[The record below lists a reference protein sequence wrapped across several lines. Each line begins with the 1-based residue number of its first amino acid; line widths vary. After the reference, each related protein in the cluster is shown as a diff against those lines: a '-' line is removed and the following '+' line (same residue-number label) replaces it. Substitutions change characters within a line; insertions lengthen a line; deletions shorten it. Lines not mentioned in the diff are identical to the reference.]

1 MTDSR
6 IARLATGV
14 DRGTLSRRQ
23 VLEHGLKLGL
33 ATPVIVSLMSRAPE
47 ALAAPQPSAR
57 SFANASQDGS
67 SGTFTAI
74 IGSSADDADPHST
87 YSTIG
92 SMICFPCYEMLIQ
105 YQGDSVSDYSPMLA
119 TAWEANADQTQVT
132 FTLPAGV
139 LFHDGTTC
147 DAAAVKTSLTRLVQ
161 MGLGPF
167 EVLARFV
174 PDPDNQIVAV
184 DATTVQFNFDAP
196 QPLFLPAMA
205 SSYGPMIVSPTAV
218 DENKTDDDPW
228 AHEFFMVNAVGTG
241 PYKLTQNDLNE
252 GARYEK
258 FEDYHGGWDGSH
270 FDSIFYR
277 VVPETSTRRQL
288 VESGEADAT
297 CFNLTPE
304 DVSALSSDTNVQVA
318 TYPTTRI
325 QWVIMNAPRLLSPAV
340 RQGFSYAF
348 PYDDANTAYG
358 GLLKRS
364 GPIPDSIVGYDPS
377 VFLYQTD
384 LAKAKELILSGG
396 FKEGD
401 TFDYYVSSDDQVE
414 NTVAQLFQANVQE
427 MGFNLEISAVDS
439 ATIEGIVFGDSPAE
453 ERPMFVGGWE
463 WWPDYND
470 SYNMLAPNF
479 TIAAAG
485 GGGDNGGWYQNDRIE
500 ELLTEARD
508 VADID
513 RLTELMKE
521 AQNILTEQDPPVI
534 YLGQVTM
541 YTVLGAG
548 IQGFVA
554 NPLYLETYLPYYL
567 SRTA

>member
-1 MTDSR
+1 MTDPR
-6 IARLATGV
+6 LARLAADV
-14 DRGTLSRRQ
+14 DRGKLSRRQ
-23 VLEHGLKLGL
+23 VLERGLKLGL
-33 ATPVIVSLMSRAPE
+33 ATPAIISLMSKAPE
-47 ALAAPQPSAR
+47 ALAAPQPGTR
-57 SFANASQDGS
+57 PFATMAQDGS

-87 YSTIG
+87 YSTVG
-92 SMICFPCYEMLIQ
+92 SMICFPSYEMLIQ
-105 YQGDSVSDYSPMLA
+105 YKGDSVSEYDPMLA
-119 TAWEANADQTQVT
+119 TSWEVSADQTQVT

-139 LFHDGTTC
+139 LFHDGTAC

-161 MGLGPF
+161 MELGPF

-174 PDPDNQIVAV
+174 PDPDTQIVAV
-184 DATTVQFNFDAP
+184 DATTVQFTFDAP
-196 QPLFLPAMA
+196 EPLFLPAMA
-205 SSYGPMIVSPTAV
+205 SSYGPMIVSPAAV
-218 DENKTDDDPW
+218 EENKTDDDPW
-228 AHEFFMVNAVGTG
+228 AHEFFTFNAVGTG
-241 PYKLTQNDLNE
+241 PYRLVQNDLNE

-258 FEDYHGGWDGSH
+258 FEEYHGGWDGSH

-304 DVSALSSDTNVQVA
+304 DVTALGSDANVQVV

-325 QWVIMNAPRLLSPAV
+325 QWVIMNAPKLPVAA

-358 GLLKRS
+358 GLLQRT
-364 GPIPDSIVGYDPS
+364 GPIPDSIVGFDPN

-384 LAKAKELILSGG
+384 LVKAKELILSGG
-396 FKEGD
+396 FSEGD
-401 TFDYYVSSDDQVE
+401 TFDYYVASDDQVE

-453 ERPMFVGGWE
+453 ERPMFIGGWE

-485 GGGDNGGWYQNDRIE
+485 GGGDNGGWYQNDRLE
-500 ELLTEARD
+500 ELLTEAKD
-508 VADID
+508 VTDTT
-513 RLTELMKE
+513 RLTELMVE

-567 SRTA
+567 SRAV

>member
-1 MTDSR
+1 
-6 IARLATGV
+6 
-14 DRGTLSRRQ
+14 
-23 VLEHGLKLGL
+23 
-33 ATPVIVSLMSRAPE
+33 
-47 ALAAPQPSAR
+47 
-57 SFANASQDGS
+57 
-67 SGTFTAI
+67 
-74 IGSSADDADPHST
+74 
-87 YSTIG
+87 
-92 SMICFPCYEMLIQ
+92 
-105 YQGDSVSDYSPMLA
+105 MLA
-119 TAWEANADQTQVT
+119 QSWEANADNTQVT
-132 FTLPAGV
+132 FKLFENV
-139 LFHDGTTC
+139 QFHDGTAC
-147 DAAAVKTSLTRLVQ
+147 DANAVKVSLTRLVK
-161 MGLGPF
+161 MGLGPVD
-167 EVLARFV
+167 VLARFV
-174 PDPDNQIVAV
+174 PDPDTQITAV
-184 DATTVQFNFDAP
+184 DATTVQFTFATP

-205 SSYGPMIVSPTAV
+205 SSYGPMIVSPAAV
-218 DENKTDDDPW
+218 EENKTDDDPW
-228 AHEFFMVNAVGTG
+228 AHEFFMINAVGTG

-258 FEDYHGGWDGSH
+258 FEEFHGGWEGNH

-304 DVSALSSDTNVQVA
+304 DVSAIQGEGKLQLA

-325 QWVIMNAPRLLSPAV
+325 QWVIMNTPRLLSPQA

-364 GPIPDSIVGYDPS
+364 GPIPDSIVGADPN

-384 LAKAKELILSGG
+384 LAKAKELIIAGG

-401 TFDYYVSSDDQVE
+401 SFDYYVSSDDQVE

-439 ATIEGIVFGDSPAE
+439 ATIEGIVFGDSPAD

-479 TIAAAG
+479 TEAAAG
-485 GGGDNGGWYQNDRIE
+485 GGGDNGGYYKNDRIE
-500 ELLTEARD
+500 AIIAEAKD
-508 VADID
+508 VADTAK
-513 RLTELMKE
+513 LTELMKE

-541 YTVLGAG
+541 YTVLQQS

-554 NPLYLETYLPYYL
+554 NPLYLETYLPYDL
-567 SRTA
+567 SKTS